1 MSEIKKWISAITSQK
16 PGLWF
21 ADLVGQ
27 PIRGLVFGVKLPEFL
42 SQSQIKGD
50 YNFSILVL
58 ENIYNSLWELEA
70 IGLWVNFIVGG
81 SWWWWWWWK
90 WLGFMHLILCCF
102 SPWCCK
108 VTNKFRDLTEKC
120 IKYYMYYRCTCCLS
134 VYTNDDMLT
143 HPNAATNSS
152 TLLPTRCSNHDTL
165 TSWSQIFKKNSITQ
179 LIGHSVLKVI
189 MGMNVMMKL
198 IRRHRWAANRS
209 RMNLRGQWTIKTQTI
224 GCWNAI
230 FFFFLILLFFIKTFK
245 KMMVLSTYLFWIT
258 HPTR

>member
-1 MSEIKKWISAITSQK
+1 MERIYEKECVRVREALEGAIKLHLCSNYPVIVIQSCSHFLSEIKKWISAITSQK

-58 ENIYNSLWELEA
+58 EIIYNPLWELEA

-120 IKYYMYYRCTCCLS
+120 MKYYTTD
-134 VYTNDDMLT
+134 V
-143 HPNAATNSS
+143 HAAS
-152 TLLPTRCSNHDTL
+152 
-165 TSWSQIFKKNSITQ
+165 
-179 LIGHSVLKVI
+179 
-189 MGMNVMMKL
+189 
-198 IRRHRWAANRS
+198 
-209 RMNLRGQWTIKTQTI
+209 
-224 GCWNAI
+224 
-230 FFFFLILLFFIKTFK
+230 
-245 KMMVLSTYLFWIT
+245 
-258 HPTR
+258 